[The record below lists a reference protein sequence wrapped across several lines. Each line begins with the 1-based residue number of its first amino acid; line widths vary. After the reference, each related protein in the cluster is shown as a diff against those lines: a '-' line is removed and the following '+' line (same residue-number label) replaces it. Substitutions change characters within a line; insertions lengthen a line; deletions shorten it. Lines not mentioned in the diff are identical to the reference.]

1 MRTDEEIIALFF
13 ARSEQGIRELDLK
26 YGRVCHR
33 LSYNILGDAQDAEE
47 CVSDAYLGAWNA
59 IPPAKPDP
67 LLTYICKIVRNVS
80 LKLQEKKRAAK
91 RRSGYTV
98 AMEEIEPCLADLHTT
113 EDETETRELAR
124 TIGRF
129 LDTLSAE
136 NRVLFVRRY
145 WFCDSC
151 REIAA
156 AVGLTEKTVTV
167 RLARIRGKMKAYLEE
182 SEGFVC
188 R

>member
-1 MRTDEEIIALFF
+1 MHTDEEIIALFF

-80 LKLQEKKRAAK
+80 LKLQEKSGQPSGAAVIRSPW
-91 RRSGYTV
+91 RRSNP
-98 AMEEIEPCLADLHTT
+98 ASRIC
-113 EDETETRELAR
+113 TRRKTRPKRGSWHGRSDAFWTRSLQR
-124 TIGRF
+124 T
-129 LDTLSAE
+129 A
-136 NRVLFVRRY
+136 
-145 WFCDSC
+145 
-151 REIAA
+151 
-156 AVGLTEKTVTV
+156 
-167 RLARIRGKMKAYLEE
+167 
-182 SEGFVC
+182 
-188 R
+188 

>member
-91 RRSGYTV
+91 RRKDARRKEHRRENKTGGCRSPPHPRRPPHRLFIGQRFLHILCLQF
-98 AMEEIEPCLADLHTT
+98 AHRIEKLFHLHTNPS
-113 EDETETRELAR
+113 
-124 TIGRF
+124 
-129 LDTLSAE
+129 LSS
-136 NRVLFVRRY
+136 R
-145 WFCDSC
+145 
-151 REIAA
+151 
-156 AVGLTEKTVTV
+156 
-167 RLARIRGKMKAYLEE
+167 
-182 SEGFVC
+182 
-188 R
+188 